1 MRSPTLFLAA
11 VLLAAG
17 PVPTQAAVSAA
28 GPGAAPTSDRVLV
41 VELFSS
47 QACASCPAAN
57 AVVAELAQGDAT
69 VLPLDLHVTYF
80 DRAGWKDRDSLPAA
94 SQRQQ
99 RYVAQLGTPGVY
111 TPQVV
116 VGGRHEALGYDAPAV
131 QAAVA
136 LARGE
141 AGGVPLGLSIDPAGL
156 RVQAGAGQ
164 GRGTLWLVG
173 FDGPARRRGPGVN
186 PGINPG
192 VNTVRA
198 LQEVGGWHGAP
209 VSLTAAAPRGART
222 AVLLQDDRGAILA
235 AALLR

>member
-1 MRSPTLFLAA
+1 
-11 VLLAAG
+11 
-17 PVPTQAAVSAA
+17 
-28 GPGAAPTSDRVLV
+28 
-41 VELFSS
+41 
-47 QACASCPAAN
+47 
-57 AVVAELAQGDAT
+57 
-69 VLPLDLHVTYF
+69 
-80 DRAGWKDRDSLPAA
+80 
-94 SQRQQ
+94 
-99 RYVAQLGTPGVY
+99 
-111 TPQVV
+111 
-116 VGGRHEALGYDAPAV
+116 V

-141 AGGVPLGLSIDPAGL
+141 AGGVPLGLSVDPPGL
-156 RVQAGAGQ
+156 RVQAGAGP

-173 FDGPARRRGPGVN
+173 FDGPAGRRGPGV
-186 PGINPG
+186 NPG